1 MGLEQR
7 GRVRWSYL
15 SEQLDDRMT
24 SANTTDKPFVIDK
37 RRVYEAYKAVKSN
50 KGAAGVD
57 GQTIEQFESDL
68 RGNLYKVWN
77 RMCSGSYFPPP
88 VLAVAIPKKSGDGE
102 RILGVPAVSDR
113 IAQMVVKQLIEPDLE
128 RIFLPDSY
136 GYRPRKSALDAVGV
150 TRERCWKNDWILEFD
165 IRGLFDNID
174 HDLLLKA
181 VRKHV
186 QCEWALIYIERWI
199 KAPMVRD
206 GMIIE
211 RTRGTPQGGVI
222 SPILSNLFLHYTF
235 DLWMKR
241 THPDL
246 PWCRYADDG
255 LVHCRTEQEA
265 EALRAELQARLEE
278 CRLEMHSTKTKIV
291 YCKDGKRKGTVD
303 SDAKCNAT
311 SAQAHQGK
319 ARFSF
324 LLRRLPLDFGDAKA
338 APGKGKS
345 RRFKALRRCTSRRNS
360 GTYPNVTF
368 DFLGYQFRPR
378 MVRSS
383 RNGQLFCSFTPAVSP
398 SSLKAIRSTVRDL
411 NIPQL
416 TVRSLDDIVRMLNPL
431 LRGWIQYYGRYNP
444 AALEIMLRYVNL
456 TVLRWVMRKFKRFQ
470 GRKVGAA
477 NFLEKLVR
485 IQPSL
490 FEHWRIRMIGAFA

>member
-278 CRLEMHSTKTKIV
+278 CRLEMHPTKTKIV
-291 YCKDGKRKGTVD
+291 YCKDGKRK
-303 SDAKCNAT
+303 
-311 SAQAHQGK
+311 
-319 ARFSF
+319 
-324 LLRRLPLDFGDAKA
+324 
-338 APGKGKS
+338 
-345 RRFKALRRCTSRRNS
+345 

-416 TVRSLDDIVRMLNPL
+416 TVRSLDDIARMLNPL

-444 AALEIMLRYVNL
+444 SALEIMLRYVNL